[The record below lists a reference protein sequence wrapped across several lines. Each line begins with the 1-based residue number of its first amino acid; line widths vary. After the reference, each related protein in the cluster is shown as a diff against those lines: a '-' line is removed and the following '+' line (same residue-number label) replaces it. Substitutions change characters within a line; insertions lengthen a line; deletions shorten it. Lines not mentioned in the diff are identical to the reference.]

1 MDKTKDT
8 VTLTESKAVD
18 RFRMISPLLETSLD
32 AAARKNLREK
42 IAAENDISTR
52 TVYRYEKAYRSAGFD
67 GLKPVDRSGMGAGK
81 LPENFDDLLSQA
93 IVLKREVPNRS
104 VSQIIRIL
112 ELEGRVPEGVLRRST
127 LQDHLYAAGYGRRQM
142 LQYTQARNS
151 SSKRFCKPHRM
162 MLVQGDIKYG
172 PRLPIGKK
180 GAKVKTYLSSVIDD
194 HSRLIL
200 ASKFYAGQDAVI
212 VEDTLHTAITNYGR
226 MDACYFDNG
235 SQYVS
240 RQLKISLS
248 RLGITIRHAPLQ
260 SGRSKGK
267 IEKFHQVV
275 DSFLREAKLKNVTTL
290 EELNRLWDVFLCEE
304 YQKRPHDGIR
314 EYYESLGA
322 PVSAEGIT
330 PQQEFNRDTRPLVFI
345 DTDVVSRAF
354 QHHEKRLVDKG
365 ACISF
370 RGKKYETKPSL
381 IGATVEI
388 AYDPMA
394 PETVTVSYP
403 GTDPFTASPLKI
415 GEFCDRN
422 PTLPVSMQEEKPKTS
437 RYLDAAAKK
446 HEDSREHLADALSFA
461 AYGKEADGHV

>member
-18 RFRMISPLLETSLD
+18 RFRMISPLLEASLD

-67 GLKPVDRSGMGAGK
+67 GLKTVDRSGMGAGK

-370 RGKKYETKPSL
+370 RGKRYETNPSL
-381 IGATVEI
+381 IGHTVEI
-388 AYDPMA
+388 SYDPA
-394 PETVTVSYP
+394 TPEQITISYQ
-403 GTDPFTASPLKI
+403 GMEPFTAVPLKI
-415 GEFCDRN
+415 GPYCDKR
-422 PTLPVSMQEEKPKTS
+422 PTLPASMQEQTPTTS
-437 RYLDAAAKK
+437 RFLDALEIHHKQNQQQM
-446 HEDSREHLADALSFA
+446 ADAISFA
-461 AYGKEADGHV
+461 SYRKEAND